1 MMEKFIYTAYDG
13 AGARHQ
19 GELSAINTESAKFKL
34 KELGLIP
41 VKIDHADTAANK
53 VNELL
58 RFNRRPRF
66 TDVEFLTSQLSLL
79 LKNGIRIDRALETA
93 KKGIKNNRLRK
104 IVDEVYDDIRRGT
117 PLSRSLEKNPD
128 VFDPLYVSIVRIG
141 EATGQLADVFA
152 DLAANLNFRQKISAK
167 TRQAMIYPSI
177 IFIVCLLSVLF
188 IFNFIV
194 PKFSILFSGTRDL
207 PIYTDILIRM
217 SDIFRRYQF
226 IMLAAIIGLSIL
238 MVRIRK
244 KDRLKRWIDVLAL
257 RIPITRQLCYTLENL
272 RFTSSLTIL
281 LKSGVVLSE
290 ALDYAVKSIGNVFLR
305 KQLMIVKDE
314 IKQGKK
320 LSVAMAKTGFLPD
333 MFDGL
338 MEVGEQT
345 GNLSEVFSEME
356 QRLKGL
362 YEDRVTGLITIIEP
376 IMIIFMG
383 LIVGSVVIVML
394 LSMVSI
400 NDINF

>member
-1 MMEKFIYTAYDG
+1 MKNFVYTAYDG

-41 VKIDHADTAANK
+41 VKIDHVDTAANK

-58 RFNRRPRF
+58 QFNRRPRLSE
-66 TDVEFLTSQLSLL
+66 VEFLTSQLSLL
-79 LKNGIRIDRALETA
+79 LKNGVKIDRALEIA

-104 IVDEVYDDIRRGT
+104 IVDEVCDDVRRGT
-117 PLSRSLEKNPD
+117 PLSVSLEKNLD
-128 VFDPLYVSIVRIG
+128 VFDLLYVSIVRIG
-141 EATGQLADVFA
+141 EATGRLPDIFA
-152 DLAANLNFRQKISAK
+152 DLASNLNFRQKISVK

-194 PKFSILFSGTRDL
+194 PKFTVLFSGMRDL
-207 PIYTDILIRM
+207 PIYTDILLGV
-217 SDIFRRYQF
+217 SDIFRKYQF
-226 IMLAAIIGLSIL
+226 IMLAAIVGFSIL
-238 MVRIRK
+238 IVRIRK
-244 KDRLKRWIDVLAL
+244 KGRFRSLMDVVVL
-257 RIPITRQLCYTLENL
+257 RVPITRQLCYTLENL
-272 RFTSSLTIL
+272 RFTSSLAIL
-281 LKSGVVLSE
+281 LKSGVVLTE
-290 ALDYAVKSIGNVFLR
+290 ALDYAIKSIGNIFLR

-320 LSVAMAKTGFLPD
+320 FSAAMAKTGFLPD
-333 MFDGL
+333 VFDGL

-356 QRLKGL
+356 KRLRSL
-362 YEDRVTGLITIIEP
+362 YEERVTALITVIEP

-383 LIVGSVVIVML
+383 LVVGSVVVVML

-400 NDINF
+400 SDINF

>member
-1 MMEKFIYTAYDG
+1 MEKFIYTAYDG

-41 VKIDHADTAANK
+41 VKIDHVDTAANK

-66 TDVEFLTSQLSLL
+66 ADVEFLTSQLSLL

-194 PKFSILFSGTRDL
+194 PKFSVLFSGTRDL

-226 IMLAAIIGLSIL
+226 IMLAAIIGLTIL
-238 MVRIRK
+238 MVRISK
-244 KDRLKRWIDVLAL
+244 KDRVKRWIDVFAL

-272 RFTSSLTIL
+272 RFTSSLAIL

-362 YEDRVTGLITIIEP
+362 YEDRVTGLITVIEP

-400 NDINF
+400 SDINF

>member
-1 MMEKFIYTAYDG
+1 MKNFVYTAYDG

-41 VKIDHADTAANK
+41 VKIDHVDTAANK

-58 RFNRRPRF
+58 QFNRRPRLSE
-66 TDVEFLTSQLSLL
+66 VEFLTSQLSLL
-79 LKNGIRIDRALETA
+79 LKNGVKIDRALEIA
-93 KKGIKNNRLRK
+93 KKGIRNNRLRK
-104 IVDEVYDDIRRGT
+104 IVDEVCDDVRRGT
-117 PLSRSLEKNPD
+117 PLSVSLEKNLD
-128 VFDPLYVSIVRIG
+128 VFDLLYVSIVRIG
-141 EATGQLADVFA
+141 EATGRLPDIFA
-152 DLAANLNFRQKISAK
+152 DLASNLNFRQKISVK

-194 PKFSILFSGTRDL
+194 PKFTILFSGMRDL
-207 PIYTDILIRM
+207 PIYTDILLGV
-217 SDIFRRYQF
+217 SDIFRKYQF
-226 IMLAAIIGLSIL
+226 IMLAAIVGFSIL
-238 MVRIRK
+238 IVRIRK
-244 KDRLKRWIDVLAL
+244 KGRFRSLMDVVVL
-257 RIPITRQLCYTLENL
+257 RVPITRQLCYTLENL
-272 RFTSSLTIL
+272 RFTSSLAIL
-281 LKSGVVLSE
+281 LKSGVVLTE
-290 ALDYAVKSIGNVFLR
+290 ALDYAIKSIGNIFLR

-320 LSVAMAKTGFLPD
+320 FSAAMAKTGFLPD
-333 MFDGL
+333 VFDGL

-356 QRLKGL
+356 KRLRSL
-362 YEDRVTGLITIIEP
+362 YEERVTALITVIEP

-383 LIVGSVVIVML
+383 LVVGSVVVVML

-400 NDINF
+400 SDINF

>member
-1 MMEKFIYTAYDG
+1 MKKFVYTAYDG

-41 VKIDHADTAANK
+41 VKIAHVDIAANK
-53 VNELL
+53 VNEFLQ
-58 RFNRRPRF
+58 FNRRPRF
-66 TDVEFLTSQLSLL
+66 ADVEILTSQLSLL
-79 LKNGIRIDRALETA
+79 LKNGIKIDRALETA
-93 KKGIKNNRLRK
+93 KKGIKNNRLAK
-104 IVDEVYDDIRRGT
+104 IVDKVCDDVRRGT
-117 PLSRSLEKNPD
+117 PLSVSFEKNPD

-141 EATGQLADVFA
+141 EATGRLADVFA
-152 DLAANLNFRQKISAK
+152 DLAANLNFRQKISVK

-177 IFIVCLLSVLF
+177 IFIVCVLSVLF

-194 PKFSILFSGTRDL
+194 PKFMVLFSSMENL
-207 PIYTDILIRM
+207 PIYTDILLGV

-226 IMLAAIIGLSIL
+226 IMLIAIVGFSIL

-244 KDRLKRWIDVLAL
+244 KDRFRRLMDVVIL

-272 RFTSSLTIL
+272 RFTSSLAIL
-281 LKSGVVLSE
+281 LKSGVVLAE
-290 ALDYAVKSIGNVFLR
+290 ALDYALRSIGNIFLR

-314 IKQGKK
+314 IKQGRKF
-320 LSVAMAKTGFLPD
+320 SAAMAKTGFLPD
-333 MFDGL
+333 VFDGL

-345 GNLSEVFSEME
+345 GNISEVFSEME
-356 QRLKGL
+356 KRLRSL
-362 YEDRVTGLITIIEP
+362 YEERVTALITIIEP
-376 IMIIFMG
+376 IMILFMG
-383 LIVGSVVIVML
+383 LIVGSVVVVML

>member
-1 MMEKFIYTAYDG
+1 MKNFVYTAYDG

-41 VKIDHADTAANK
+41 VKIDHVDTAANK

-58 RFNRRPRF
+58 QFNRRPRLSE
-66 TDVEFLTSQLSLL
+66 VEFLTSQLSLL
-79 LKNGIRIDRALETA
+79 LKNGVKIDRALEIA
-93 KKGIKNNRLRK
+93 KKGIRNNRLRK
-104 IVDEVYDDIRRGT
+104 IIGEVCDDVRRGT
-117 PLSRSLEKNPD
+117 PLSVSLEKNLD
-128 VFDPLYVSIVRIG
+128 VFDLLYVSIVRIG
-141 EATGQLADVFA
+141 EATGRLPDIFA
-152 DLAANLNFRQKISAK
+152 DLASNLNFRQKISVK

-188 IFNFIV
+188 IFNVIV
-194 PKFSILFSGTRDL
+194 PKFTVLFSGMRDL
-207 PIYTDILIRM
+207 PIYTDILLGV
-217 SDIFRRYQF
+217 SDIFRKYQF
-226 IMLAAIIGLSIL
+226 IMLAAIVGFSIL
-238 MVRIRK
+238 IVRIRK
-244 KDRLKRWIDVLAL
+244 KGRFRSLMDVVVL
-257 RIPITRQLCYTLENL
+257 RVPITRQLCYTLENL
-272 RFTSSLTIL
+272 RFTSSLAIL
-281 LKSGVVLSE
+281 LKSGVVLTE
-290 ALDYAVKSIGNVFLR
+290 ALDYAIKSIGNIFLR

-320 LSVAMAKTGFLPD
+320 FSAAMAKTGFLPD
-333 MFDGL
+333 VFDGL

-356 QRLKGL
+356 KRLRSL
-362 YEDRVTGLITIIEP
+362 YEERVTALITVIEP

-383 LIVGSVVIVML
+383 LVVGSVVVVML

-400 NDINF
+400 SDINF

>member
-41 VKIDHADTAANK
+41 VKIDHVDTAANK

-58 RFNRRPRF
+58 QFNRRPRF
-66 TDVEFLTSQLSLL
+66 SDVEFLTSQLSLL
-79 LKNGIRIDRALETA
+79 LKNGIKVDRALEIA
-93 KKGIKNNRLRK
+93 KKGIRNNRLAK
-104 IVDEVYDDIRRGT
+104 IVDEVYDDVRRGT
-117 PLSRSLEKNPD
+117 PLSVSLEKNLD
-128 VFDPLYVSIVRIG
+128 VFESLYVSIVRIG
-141 EATGQLADVFA
+141 EATGRLPDIFA

-177 IFIVCLLSVLF
+177 IFIVCLMSVLF
-188 IFNFIV
+188 VFNFIV
-194 PKFSILFSGTRDL
+194 PKFSVLFSGMTNV
-207 PIYTDILIRM
+207 PVYTDILLAA
-217 SDIFRRYQF
+217 SDMFIRYQF
-226 IMLAAIIGLSIL
+226 IMLAAIVGLSVL
-238 MVRIRK
+238 MFRIKRG
-244 KDRLKRWIDVLAL
+244 DRFRRLMDVVVL
-257 RIPITRQLCYTLENL
+257 RVPITRQLCYTLENL
-272 RFTSSLTIL
+272 RFTSSLAIL
-281 LKSGVVLSE
+281 LKSGVVLTE
-290 ALDYAVKSIGNVFLR
+290 ALEYAVKSIGNIFLR

-320 LSVAMAKTGFLPD
+320 FSVAMAKTGFLPD
-333 MFDGL
+333 VFDGL

-356 QRLKGL
+356 KRLRSL
-362 YEDRVTGLITIIEP
+362 YEDRVAGLITVIEP
-376 IMIIFMG
+376 IMILVMG
-383 LIVGSVVIVML
+383 LVVGSVVVVML

-400 NDINF
+400 SDINF

>member
-1 MMEKFIYTAYDG
+1 MKNFVYTAYDG

-41 VKIDHADTAANK
+41 VKIDHVDTAANK

-58 RFNRRPRF
+58 QFNRRPRLSE
-66 TDVEFLTSQLSLL
+66 VEFLTSQLSLL
-79 LKNGIRIDRALETA
+79 LKNGVKIDRALEIA
-93 KKGIKNNRLRK
+93 KKGIRNNRLRK
-104 IVDEVYDDIRRGT
+104 IVDEVCDDVRRGT
-117 PLSRSLEKNPD
+117 PLSVSLEKNLD
-128 VFDPLYVSIVRIG
+128 VFDLLYVSIVRIG
-141 EATGQLADVFA
+141 EATGRLPDIFA
-152 DLAANLNFRQKISAK
+152 DLASNLNFRQKISVK

-194 PKFSILFSGTRDL
+194 PKFTVLFSGMRDL
-207 PIYTDILIRM
+207 PIYTDILLGV
-217 SDIFRRYQF
+217 SDIFRKYQF
-226 IMLAAIIGLSIL
+226 IMLAAIVGFSIL
-238 MVRIRK
+238 IVRIRK
-244 KDRLKRWIDVLAL
+244 KGRFRSLMDVVVL
-257 RIPITRQLCYTLENL
+257 RVPITRQLCYTLENL

-281 LKSGVVLSE
+281 LKSGVVLTE
-290 ALDYAVKSIGNVFLR
+290 ALDYAIKSIGNIFLR

-320 LSVAMAKTGFLPD
+320 FSAAMAKTGFLPD
-333 MFDGL
+333 VFDGL

-356 QRLKGL
+356 KRLRSL
-362 YEDRVTGLITIIEP
+362 YEERVTALITVIEP

-383 LIVGSVVIVML
+383 LVVGSVVVVML

-400 NDINF
+400 SDINF

>member
-1 MMEKFIYTAYDG
+1 MKNFVYTAYDG

-41 VKIDHADTAANK
+41 VKIDHVDTAANK

-58 RFNRRPRF
+58 QFNRRPRLSE
-66 TDVEFLTSQLSLL
+66 VEFLTSQLSLL
-79 LKNGIRIDRALETA
+79 LKNGVKIDRALEIA
-93 KKGIKNNRLRK
+93 KKGIRNNRLRK
-104 IVDEVYDDIRRGT
+104 IVDEVCDDVRRGT
-117 PLSRSLEKNPD
+117 PLSVSLEKNLD
-128 VFDPLYVSIVRIG
+128 VFDLLYVSIVRIG
-141 EATGQLADVFA
+141 EATGRLPDIFA
-152 DLAANLNFRQKISAK
+152 DLASNLNFRQKISVK

-194 PKFSILFSGTRDL
+194 PKFTVLFSGMRDL
-207 PIYTDILIRM
+207 PIYTDILLGV
-217 SDIFRRYQF
+217 SDIFRKYQF
-226 IMLAAIIGLSIL
+226 IMLAAIVGFSIL
-238 MVRIRK
+238 IVRIRK
-244 KDRLKRWIDVLAL
+244 KGRFRSLMDVVVL
-257 RIPITRQLCYTLENL
+257 RVPITRQLCYTLENL
-272 RFTSSLTIL
+272 RFTSSLAIL
-281 LKSGVVLSE
+281 LKSGVVLTE
-290 ALDYAVKSIGNVFLR
+290 ALDYAIKSIGNIFLR

-320 LSVAMAKTGFLPD
+320 FSAAMAKTGFLPD
-333 MFDGL
+333 VFDGL

-356 QRLKGL
+356 KRLRSL
-362 YEDRVTGLITIIEP
+362 YEERVTALITVIEP

-383 LIVGSVVIVML
+383 LVVGSVVVVML

-400 NDINF
+400 SDINF

>member
-1 MMEKFIYTAYDG
+1 MKNFVYTAYDG

-41 VKIDHADTAANK
+41 VKIDYVDTAANK

-58 RFNRRPRF
+58 QFNRRPRLSE
-66 TDVEFLTSQLSLL
+66 VEFLTSQLSLL
-79 LKNGIRIDRALETA
+79 LKNGVKIDRALEIA
-93 KKGIKNNRLRK
+93 KKGIRNNRLRK
-104 IVDEVYDDIRRGT
+104 IVDEVCDDVRRGT
-117 PLSRSLEKNPD
+117 PLSVSLEKNLD
-128 VFDPLYVSIVRIG
+128 VFDLLYVSIVRIG
-141 EATGQLADVFA
+141 EATGRLPDIFA
-152 DLAANLNFRQKISAK
+152 DLASNLNFRQKISVK

-194 PKFSILFSGTRDL
+194 PKFTVLFSGMRDL
-207 PIYTDILIRM
+207 PIYTDILLGV
-217 SDIFRRYQF
+217 SDIFRKYQF
-226 IMLAAIIGLSIL
+226 IMLAAIVGFSIL
-238 MVRIRK
+238 IVRIRK
-244 KDRLKRWIDVLAL
+244 KGRFRSLMDVVVL
-257 RIPITRQLCYTLENL
+257 RVPITRQLCYTLENL
-272 RFTSSLTIL
+272 RFTSSLAIL
-281 LKSGVVLSE
+281 LKSGVVLTE
-290 ALDYAVKSIGNVFLR
+290 ALDYAIKSIGNIFLR

-320 LSVAMAKTGFLPD
+320 FSAAMAKTGFLPD
-333 MFDGL
+333 VFDGL

-356 QRLKGL
+356 KRLRSL
-362 YEDRVTGLITIIEP
+362 YEERVTALITVIEP

-383 LIVGSVVIVML
+383 LVVGSVVVVML

-400 NDINF
+400 SDINF

>member
-1 MMEKFIYTAYDG
+1 MEKFIYTAYDG

-19 GELSAINTESAKFKL
+19 GELSAINTESVKFKL

-41 VKIDHADTAANK
+41 VKIDHMDTAANK

-58 RFNRRPRF
+58 QFNRRPRF
-66 TDVEFLTSQLSLL
+66 SDVEFLTSQLSLL
-79 LKNGIRIDRALETA
+79 LKNGIKIDRALETA

-104 IVDEVYDDIRRGT
+104 IVDEVCDDIRRGT
-117 PLSRSLEKNPD
+117 PLSVSLEKNLD

-141 EATGQLADVFA
+141 EATGRLADVFA

-177 IFIVCLLSVLF
+177 IFTVCLLSVLF

-194 PKFSILFSGTRDL
+194 PKFTVLFSGMTNL
-207 PIYTDILIRM
+207 PIYTDILLGA

-226 IMLAAIIGLSIL
+226 IMLIAIIGLSIL

-244 KDRLKRWIDVLAL
+244 KDRFRKLMDVVVL
-257 RIPITRQLCYTLENL
+257 RVPITRQLCYTLENL
-272 RFTSSLTIL
+272 RFTSSLAIL
-281 LKSGVVLSE
+281 LKSGVVLTE
-290 ALDYAVKSIGNVFLR
+290 ALEYAVKSIGNIFLR

-320 LSVAMAKTGFLPD
+320 FSAAMAKTGFLPD
-333 MFDGL
+333 VFDGL

-356 QRLKGL
+356 KRLRSL
-362 YEDRVTGLITIIEP
+362 YEDRVTALITVIEP
-376 IMIIFMG
+376 IMILFMG
-383 LIVGSVVIVML
+383 LIVGSVVVVML

-400 NDINF
+400 SDINF

>member
-1 MMEKFIYTAYDG
+1 MKNFVYTAYDG

-41 VKIDHADTAANK
+41 VKIDHVDTAANK

-58 RFNRRPRF
+58 QFNRRPRLSE
-66 TDVEFLTSQLSLL
+66 VEFLTSQLSLL
-79 LKNGIRIDRALETA
+79 LKNGVKIDRALEIA
-93 KKGIKNNRLRK
+93 KKGIRNNRLRK
-104 IVDEVYDDIRRGT
+104 IVDEVCDDVRRGT
-117 PLSRSLEKNPD
+117 PLSVSLEKNLD
-128 VFDPLYVSIVRIG
+128 VFDLLYVSIVRIG
-141 EATGQLADVFA
+141 EATGRLPDIFAELAS
-152 DLAANLNFRQKISAK
+152 NLNFRQKISVK

-194 PKFSILFSGTRDL
+194 PKFTVLFSGMRDL
-207 PIYTDILIRM
+207 PIYTDILLGV
-217 SDIFRRYQF
+217 SDIFRKYQF
-226 IMLAAIIGLSIL
+226 IMLAAIVGFSIL
-238 MVRIRK
+238 IVRIRK
-244 KDRLKRWIDVLAL
+244 KGRFRSLMDVVVL
-257 RIPITRQLCYTLENL
+257 RVPITRQLCYTLENL
-272 RFTSSLTIL
+272 RFTSSLAIL
-281 LKSGVVLSE
+281 LKSGLVLTE
-290 ALDYAVKSIGNVFLR
+290 ALDYAIKSIGNIFLR

-320 LSVAMAKTGFLPD
+320 FSAAMAKTGFLPD
-333 MFDGL
+333 VFDGL

-356 QRLKGL
+356 KRLRSL
-362 YEDRVTGLITIIEP
+362 YEERVTALITVIEP

-383 LIVGSVVIVML
+383 LVVGSVVVVML

-400 NDINF
+400 SDINF

>member
-1 MMEKFIYTAYDG
+1 MERFIYTAYDG

-34 KELGLIP
+34 KDLGLIP
-41 VKIDHADTAANK
+41 VKIGQADATANK
-53 VNELL
+53 INEFLQ
-58 RFNRRPRF
+58 FNGRPKSA
-66 TDVEFLTSQLSLL
+66 DVEFLTSKLSLL
-79 LKNGIRIDRALETA
+79 LKNGIKIDRALEIA
-93 KKGIKNNRLRK
+93 KKGITNNRLRK

-128 VFDPLYVSIVRIG
+128 VFDSLYVSIVRIG

-177 IFIVCLLSVLF
+177 IFIVCLLSILF

-194 PKFSILFSGTRDL
+194 PKFSVLFSGMRDL

-226 IMLAAIIGLSIL
+226 IMFPGIIGLSIL

-244 KDRLKRWIDVLAL
+244 KDRFKRWIDVLAL

-272 RFTSSLTIL
+272 RFTSSLAIL

-290 ALDYAVKSIGNVFLR
+290 AFDYAVKAIGNVFLR
-305 KQLMIVKDE
+305 KQLMIVKNE

-345 GNLSEVFSEME
+345 GNLSEVFFEME
-356 QRLKGL
+356 KRLKGL
-362 YEDRVTGLITIIEP
+362 YEDRVTSLITIIEP
-376 IMIIFMG
+376 IMIILMG

>member
-1 MMEKFIYTAYDG
+1 MKNFVYTAYDG

-41 VKIDHADTAANK
+41 VKIDHVDTAANK

-58 RFNRRPRF
+58 QFNRRPRLSE
-66 TDVEFLTSQLSLL
+66 VEFLTSQLSLL
-79 LKNGIRIDRALETA
+79 LKNGVKIDRALEIA
-93 KKGIKNNRLRK
+93 KKGIRNNRLRK
-104 IVDEVYDDIRRGT
+104 IVDEVCDDVRRGT
-117 PLSRSLEKNPD
+117 PLSVSLEKNLD
-128 VFDPLYVSIVRIG
+128 VFDLLYVSIVRIG
-141 EATGQLADVFA
+141 EATGRLPDIFA
-152 DLAANLNFRQKISAK
+152 DLASNLNFRQKISVK

-194 PKFSILFSGTRDL
+194 PKFTVLFSGMRDL
-207 PIYTDILIRM
+207 PIYTDILLGV
-217 SDIFRRYQF
+217 SDIFRKYQF
-226 IMLAAIIGLSIL
+226 IMLATIVGFSIL
-238 MVRIRK
+238 IVQIRK
-244 KDRLKRWIDVLAL
+244 KGRFRSLMDVVVL
-257 RIPITRQLCYTLENL
+257 RVPITRQLCYTLENL
-272 RFTSSLTIL
+272 RFTSSLAIL
-281 LKSGVVLSE
+281 LKSGVVLTE
-290 ALDYAVKSIGNVFLR
+290 ALDYAIKSIGNIFLR

-320 LSVAMAKTGFLPD
+320 FSAAMAKTGFLPD
-333 MFDGL
+333 VFDGL

-356 QRLKGL
+356 KRLRSL
-362 YEDRVTGLITIIEP
+362 YEERVTALITVIEP

-383 LIVGSVVIVML
+383 LVVGSVVVVML

-400 NDINF
+400 SDINF